1 MKYTVKVLYTYSV
14 GQKKF
19 YETSIL
25 LTDADSFDEAYEKA
39 ERFVAQNN
47 DEYTNIKGEA
57 VKTEK
62 VELLDCFCA
71 YDEEDGVSEI
81 YSSFTKNN
89 TDLPEKDFC
98 EALTA
103 QCNEEEL
110 IDLRHI

>member
-71 YDEEDGVSEI
+71 YDDEDGVSEI

-89 TDLPEKDFC
+89 TGLPENNFY
-98 EALTA
+98 EALTT

>member
-1 MKYTVKVLYTYSV
+1 MRHNPPNAHRLHKHRKGECEMKYSVKVLHTYAV
-14 GQKKF
+14 GNKKF

-62 VELLDCFCA
+62 VELLDCFCT
-71 YDEEDGVSEI
+71 YD
-81 YSSFTKNN
+81 
-89 TDLPEKDFC
+89 
-98 EALTA
+98 
-103 QCNEEEL
+103 
-110 IDLRHI
+110 